1 MKISEKLDE
10 FLKLCDDGM
19 NCDNAAKAMRLLGI
33 DGYDAEDLASIDSK
47 GGVEIGDYTMFAEN
61 VNIFTW

>member
-19 NCDNAAKAMRLLGI
+19 NCDFSIPYRRAI
-33 DGYDAEDLASIDSK
+33 AEKLFKRCGK
-47 GGVEIGDYTMFAEN
+47 GFICYVFGR
-61 VNIFTW
+61 